1 MVPPDIV
8 HRRPLQDRSGFAG
21 AGGRGTDCVTARHP
35 AAAVTSVT
43 DRAHRACAQVQQPAV
58 RRLFARLTPDA
69 ARLLQVA
76 AVIGSCF
83 SVDMLS
89 DVMGEPVGALLPFI
103 DEAVAAEAFIVFP
116 TTVGFRH
123 EAVRDALY
131 AEVAEPMRRALH
143 REIGTAL
150 LARGGSAVAA
160 AQHLLEGARQGDC
173 VTLDCLD
180 RASAE
185 ALANSPAA
193 AADLA
198 LRALTLT
205 EAADQHRLPRG
216 LAAVEAL
223 VRAQRL
229 EEAAALAR
237 SVLVDP
243 ALAAGARAQLRLT
256 LSSILFGSGLPA
268 EAVAE
273 AETVLAERDLDESLY
288 AGAEIS
294 RLFAILAED
303 DLSTARQLAESI
315 LAGEPECRGDAALA
329 GALMALSFLAWA
341 DGQVA
346 DTLGLLRAAGRRAEH
361 GPIEGRR
368 VHPHLC
374 LAAKL
379 TALGEFDD
387 ADRAISRGELGTL
400 ATGDTVWAS
409 APDVFRAR
417 LRLAA
422 GRLDEAQAHGE
433 AGLRHAEATGCRF
446 FVPMALSVLA
456 AVALQRGDVEDA
468 VRYLARCQAEP
479 PSTRAVFAPT
489 IYAWLEAQV
498 AAVEGDWKGA
508 LRALANDGKD
518 KVGFSPLLVEEPA
531 AAAFVV
537 RTALAGGDR
546 SRAQAVVACAQRLA
560 SHTGDCGTY
569 PALIA
574 AADHARGLLERDP
587 QILLRAA
594 ATHRH
599 PWAAASALED
609 AGAVLAERSDVP
621 GATGCWERSLDA
633 YQECGATR
641 DASRVRARLREA
653 GVRRRHWRHSD
664 RPISGWG
671 SLTEGELR
679 VAQLVAEG
687 LTNPQVGERMF
698 VSRHTVDFHLRQI
711 FRKLELS
718 SRVELTRLVMEHE
731 AEYAAAEA

>member
-1 MVPPDIV
+1 MTAAVFVEAND
-8 HRRPLQDRSGFAG
+8 L
-21 AGGRGTDCVTARHP
+21 GTDGDAALHL
-35 AAAVTSVT
+35 AAAVTNVT
-43 DRAHRACAQVQQPAV
+43 DLAHRACAQVQQPAV

-69 ARLLQVA
+69 ARLVKVA
-76 AVIGSCF
+76 AVLGPRF
-83 SVDMLS
+83 SVDVLS
-89 DVMGEPVGALLPFI
+89 DVMGEPVGALLPSI
-103 DEAVAAEAFIVFP
+103 DEVVAAEAFIVFP

-123 EAVRDALY
+123 EAVRGALY
-131 AEVAEPMRRALH
+131 AEIPEPMRRALH
-143 REIGTAL
+143 RQIGTSL
-150 LARGGSAVAA
+150 LGRGGSAVAA

-173 VTLDCLD
+173 ITLDCLD

-185 ALANSPAA
+185 ALGNSPAA

-205 EAADQHRLPRG
+205 EPADEHRLARG
-216 LAAVEAL
+216 LAAVDAL

-243 ALAAGARAQLRLT
+243 ALAADARAQLRLT

-273 AETVLAERDLDESLY
+273 AEKVLAEPDLDESLY
-288 AGAEIS
+288 AGAEIA
-294 RLFAILAED
+294 RLFAVLAED
-303 DLSTARQLAESI
+303 DLSTTRQLAESI

-329 GALMALSFLAWA
+329 GALMVLSFLAWRQ
-341 DGQVA
+341 GQVA
-346 DTLGLLRAAGRRAEH
+346 DTLGLLRAAIRRADR
-361 GPIEGRR
+361 GPVEGRR

-379 TALGEFDD
+379 TALGEFED
-387 ADRAISRGELGTL
+387 ADESVTQGELGITV
-400 ATGDTVWAS
+400 TGDTVWAS

-417 LRLAA
+417 LRLAS
-422 GRLDEAQAHGE
+422 GRLDEAQAHAE
-433 AGLRHAEATGCRF
+433 AGLLHAEATGCRF

-456 AVALQRGDVEDA
+456 AVALQRGDIGDA
-468 VRYLARCQAEP
+468 ARHLARCQAEP

-489 IYAWLEAQV
+489 IYAWVEAQV
-498 AAVEGDWKGA
+498 AAVEGDSERA
-508 LRALANDGKD
+508 LRALANDGED
-518 KVGFSPLLVEEPA
+518 MAGLTPLLVEEAA
-531 AAAFVV
+531 AAAFMV
-537 RTALAGGDR
+537 RMALAAGDR

-560 SHTGDCGTY
+560 THPGAGDTY
-569 PALIA
+569 PALYA
-574 AADHARGLLERDP
+574 AAEHARGLLERDP
-587 QILLRAA
+587 QMLLRAA

-633 YQECGATR
+633 YQECEATR

-653 GVRRRHWRHSD
+653 GVRRRHWRHAD
-664 RPISGWG
+664 RPVSGWG

-679 VAQLVAEG
+679 VAHLVAEG
-687 LTNPQVGERMF
+687 LTNPRVGERMF

-711 FRKLELS
+711 FRKLEIS
-718 SRVELTRLVMEHE
+718 SRVELTRLVLEQE
-731 AEYAAAEA
+731 APHAAART

>member
-1 MVPPDIV
+1 M
-8 HRRPLQDRSGFAG
+8 
-21 AGGRGTDCVTARHP
+21 
-35 AAAVTSVT
+35 
-43 DRAHRACAQVQQPAV
+43 
-58 RRLFARLTPDA
+58 RRLFARLTADA
-69 ARLLQVA
+69 ARLVKVA
-76 AVIGSCF
+76 AVLGPCF
-83 SVDMLS
+83 SVDVLS

-123 EAVRDALY
+123 EALRNALY
-131 AEVAEPMRRALH
+131 AEVPEPLRRALH
-143 REIGTAL
+143 RQIGTSL
-150 LARGGSAVAA
+150 LGRGGSAVAA

-173 VTLDCLD
+173 IALDCLD

-185 ALANSPAA
+185 ALDNSPAA

-198 LRALTLT
+198 LQALTLT
-205 EAADQHRLPRG
+205 EPSDEHRLPRE
-216 LAAVEAL
+216 LAAVDAL

-237 SVLVDP
+237 SVVVDP
-243 ALAAGARAQLRLT
+243 TLAADARAQLRLT
-256 LSSILFGSGLPA
+256 MSSILFGSGLPA

-273 AETVLAERDLDESLY
+273 AEKVLAERDLDESLY

-294 RLFAILAED
+294 RLFAILAQD

-315 LAGEPECRGDAALA
+315 LAGESECQGDAALA
-329 GALMALSFLAWA
+329 GALMALSFLAWRE
-341 DGQVA
+341 GQVA
-346 DTLGLLRAAGRRAEH
+346 HTLGLLRAAARRADR
-361 GPIEGRR
+361 GPVGGRR

-379 TALGEFDD
+379 TALGEFVGAD
-387 ADRAISRGELGTL
+387 AAVTQGELATT

-417 LRLAA
+417 LRLAG
-422 GRLDEAQAHGE
+422 GRLDEAQAHAE
-433 AGLRHAEATGCRF
+433 AGLLQAEATGCRF
-446 FVPMALSVLA
+446 FVPLALSVLA
-456 AVALQRGDVEDA
+456 AVALQRGDMGDVA
-468 VRYLARCQAEP
+468 RHLARCRAEP
-479 PSTRAVFAPT
+479 PSTRALFAPT
-489 IYAWLEAQV
+489 IYAWVEAQV

-508 LRALANDGKD
+508 LRALGKD
-518 KVGFSPLLVEEPA
+518 GRDVAGLTPLLVEEAA

-537 RTALAGGDR
+537 RTALAAGDR
-546 SRAQAVVACAQRLA
+546 SRAQAVVACAQHLPT
-560 SHTGDCGTY
+560 HPGDGDTY

-574 AADHARGLLERDP
+574 AAEHARGLFERDP

-599 PWAAASALED
+599 PWAAASAMED
-609 AGAVLAERSDVP
+609 AGAVLAEQSEVP
-621 GATGCWERSLDA
+621 GATACWERSLDA
-633 YQECGATR
+633 YQRCGATR

-653 GVRRRHWRHSD
+653 GVRRRHWRHAD

-687 LTNPQVGERMF
+687 LTNPQIGERSF

-711 FRKLELS
+711 FRKLDIS
-718 SRVELTRLVMEHE
+718 SRVDLTRLVMEHE
-731 AEYAAAEA
+731 AQYAGAKA

>member
-1 MVPPDIV
+1 VFV
-8 HRRPLQDRSGFAG
+8 G
-21 AGGRGTDCVTARHP
+21 AIDLGTVGDTALHP
-35 AAAVTSVT
+35 AAAVTSLT
-43 DRAHRACAQVQQPAV
+43 DRADRGCAQVQQPAV
-58 RRLFARLTPDA
+58 RTLFARLTPDA
-69 ARLLQVA
+69 ARLVKVA
-76 AVIGSCF
+76 AVLGPCF
-83 SVDMLS
+83 SVDVLS
-89 DVMGEPVGALLPFI
+89 DVMGEPVGALLPSI

-123 EAVRDALY
+123 EAIRDALY
-131 AEVAEPMRRALH
+131 AEVPEPMRWALH
-143 REIGTAL
+143 RQIGTSL
-150 LARGGSAVAA
+150 LGRGGSAVAA

-173 VTLDCLD
+173 LTLDCLD

-185 ALANSPAA
+185 ALDNSPAA

-205 EAADQHRLPRG
+205 EPADEHRLPRV
-216 LAAVEAL
+216 LAAVDAL

-237 SVLVDP
+237 SALVDP
-243 ALAAGARAQLRLT
+243 ALAADARAQLRLT

-273 AETVLAERDLDESLY
+273 AEKVLAEPDLDESLY

-303 DLSTARQLAESI
+303 DLCTARQLAESI

-329 GALMALSFLAWA
+329 GALMALSFLAWRE
-341 DGQVA
+341 GQVA
-346 DTLGLLRAAGRRAEH
+346 DTLGLLRAAARRADR
-361 GPIEGRR
+361 GPVEGRR
-368 VHPHLC
+368 IHPHLG

-387 ADRAISRGELGTL
+387 ADGAVTQGELGIT

-417 LRLAA
+417 LCLAS
-422 GRLDEAQAHGE
+422 GRLDEARAHAE
-433 AGLRHAEATGCRF
+433 AGLLHAEATGCRF
-446 FVPMALSVLA
+446 FLPMALSVLA
-456 AVALQRGDVEDA
+456 AVALQRGDIGDA
-468 VRYLARCQAEP
+468 VRHLARCQAEP

-489 IYAWLEAQV
+489 IYAWVEAQV
-498 AAVEGDWKGA
+498 AAVEGDWERA
-508 LRALANDGKD
+508 LRTLAKDGKD
-518 KVGFSPLLVEEPA
+518 MAGFTPLLVEEAA

-537 RTALAGGDR
+537 RMALAAGDR

-560 SHTGDCGTY
+560 THPGDGGTY

-574 AADHARGLLERDP
+574 AAEHARGLFERDP

-599 PWAAASALED
+599 PWATASALED

-621 GATGCWERSLDA
+621 AATGCWERSLDA
-633 YQECGATR
+633 YQKCGATR

-653 GVRRRHWRHSD
+653 GVRRRHWRHAD

-671 SLTEGELR
+671 SLTAGELR
-679 VAQLVAEG
+679 VAQLVADG
-687 LTNPQVGERMF
+687 LTNPQVGERIF
-698 VSRHTVDFHLRQI
+698 VSRHTIDFHLRQI
-711 FRKLELS
+711 FRKLEIS
-718 SRVELTRLVMEHE
+718 SRVELTRLVLEHE
-731 AEYAAAEA
+731 APHAAEKE

>member
-1 MVPPDIV
+1 MTAAKFP
-8 HRRPLQDRSGFAG
+8 G
-21 AGGRGTDCVTARHP
+21 AGDEGTDGYTGLHP
-35 AAAVTSVT
+35 AAAVTNVT
-43 DRAHRACAQVQQPAV
+43 DRAYRACAQVQQPAV

-69 ARLLQVA
+69 ARVVKVA
-76 AVIGSCF
+76 AVLGPCF
-83 SVDMLS
+83 SVDVLS
-89 DVMGEPVGALLPFI
+89 DVLGEPVGALLMAI
-103 DEAVAAEAFIVFP
+103 DEAVAAGAFVVFP

-131 AEVAEPMRRALH
+131 AEVPEPTRRALH
-143 REIGTAL
+143 RQIGTTL
-150 LARGGSAVAA
+150 LGRGGSAVAA
-160 AQHLLEGARQGDC
+160 APHLLESAREGDC
-173 VTLDCLD
+173 ITLDCLD

-185 ALANSPAA
+185 ALDNSPTA

-205 EAADQHRLPRG
+205 LPTDERRLARG
-216 LAAVEAL
+216 LFTVDAL

-243 ALAAGARAQLRLT
+243 ALAADARAQLRLT
-256 LSSILFGSGLPA
+256 LSSILFGRGLPA

-273 AETVLAERDLDESLY
+273 AEKVLAEPDLDESLY

-294 RLFAILAED
+294 RLFAILAEA
-303 DLSTARQLAESI
+303 DLSRARRLAESI

-329 GALMALSFLAWA
+329 GALMALSFLAWR

-346 DTLGLLRAAGRRAEH
+346 DTLGLLRAAVRRAER
-361 GPIEGRR
+361 GPVEGRR

-379 TALGEFDD
+379 TALGEFED
-387 ADRAISRGELGTL
+387 ADGAVTQGESGTT

-409 APDVFRAR
+409 APEVFRAR

-422 GRLDEAQAHGE
+422 GRLDEARAHAE
-433 AGLRHAEATGCRF
+433 AGLLHAEATGCRF

-456 AVALQRGDVEDA
+456 AVALQRGDIPDA
-468 VRYLARCQAEP
+468 VRHLARCQAEP
-479 PSTRAVFAPT
+479 PSTRAVFGPT
-489 IYAWLEAQV
+489 IYAWVEAQLAAAAGDRERARRVLAKDGMEMAGV
-498 AAVEGDWKGA
+498 A
-508 LRALANDGKD
+508 
-518 KVGFSPLLVEEPA
+518 SLLVEEAA
-531 AAAFVV
+531 AAAFLV
-537 RTALAGGDR
+537 RLALAAGDR
-546 SRAQAVVACAQRLA
+546 SQAQAVVVCAQRLA
-560 SHTGDCGTY
+560 THPGDGGTSY
-569 PALIA
+569 PALTA
-574 AADHARGLLERDP
+574 AAEHARGLLERDP
-587 QILLRAA
+587 HILLLAA

-609 AGAVLAERSDVP
+609 AGTVLAERSDVS

-633 YQECGATR
+633 YQACGATR
-641 DASRVRARLREA
+641 DSSRVRARLREA
-653 GVRRRHWRHSD
+653 GVRRRHWRHTD

-679 VAQLVAEG
+679 VADLVAEG

-711 FRKLELS
+711 FRKLAIS
-718 SRVELTRLVMEHE
+718 SRVDLTRLVMAH
-731 AEYAAAEA
+731 AVAKA

>member
-1 MVPPDIV
+1 MTAAK
-8 HRRPLQDRSGFAG
+8 FAG
-21 AGGRGTDCVTARHP
+21 GDHEGTDEGTALHP
-35 AAAVTSVT
+35 ATVVT
-43 DRAHRACAQVQQPAV
+43 DVTKRAHRASAQVQQPAV
-58 RRLFARLTPDA
+58 RQLVAQLTPAA
-69 ARLLQVA
+69 ARLVKVA
-76 AVIGSCF
+76 AVLGPCF
-83 SVDMLS
+83 SLDVLS
-89 DVMGEPVGALLPFI
+89 DVMGEPVGALLPSI
-103 DEAVAAEAFIVFP
+103 DEAVAAGAFIVFP

-131 AEVAEPMRRALH
+131 AEVPEPARRALH
-143 REIGTAL
+143 RQIGTTL
-150 LARGGSAVAA
+150 LGRGGSAVAA
-160 AQHLLEGARQGDC
+160 AQHLLESAREGDC
-173 VTLDCLD
+173 ITLDCLD

-185 ALANSPAA
+185 ALADSPAA

-205 EAADQHRLPRG
+205 LPADERRLARG
-216 LAAVEAL
+216 LFTVDAL

-229 EEAAALAR
+229 EQAAALAR

-243 ALAAGARAQLRLT
+243 ALAADARAQLRLT

-273 AETVLAERDLDESLY
+273 AEKVLAEPDLDESLY

-303 DLSTARQLAESI
+303 DLPRTRRLAESI

-329 GALMALSFLAWA
+329 GALMALSFLAWRE
-341 DGQVA
+341 GQVA
-346 DTLGLLRAAGRRAEH
+346 DALGLLRAAVRRADR
-361 GPIEGRR
+361 GPVEGRR

-379 TALGEFDD
+379 TALGEFEA
-387 ADRAISRGELGTL
+387 ADGAVTQGELGTT

-422 GRLDEAQAHGE
+422 GRLDEAQAHAE
-433 AGLRHAEATGCRF
+433 AGLLHAEATGCRF
-446 FVPMALSVLA
+446 LVPMALSVLA
-456 AVALQRGDVEDA
+456 AVALQRGDIGDA
-468 VRYLARCQAEP
+468 VRYLARSQVGP

-489 IYAWLEAQV
+489 VYSWVEAQL
-498 AAVEGDWKGA
+498 AAAEGDPERALGA
-508 LRALANDGKD
+508 LASNGMGTAG
-518 KVGFSPLLVEEPA
+518 VASLLVEEAA

-537 RTALAGGDR
+537 RLALAAGAR
-546 SRAQAVVACAQRLA
+546 SQAQAVVACAQRLA
-560 SHTGDCGTY
+560 THPGDGGACY

-574 AADHARGLLERDP
+574 AAEHARGLLERDP

-609 AGAVLAERSDVP
+609 AGTILAERSDLS
-621 GATGCWERSLDA
+621 GAIGCWESSLDT
-633 YQECGATR
+633 YQACGAAR
-641 DASRVRARLREA
+641 DSSRVRARLREA
-653 GVRRRHWRHSD
+653 GVRRRHWRHAD

-671 SLTEGELR
+671 SLTDGELR
-679 VAQLVAEG
+679 VADLVAEG

-711 FRKLELS
+711 FRKLAIS
-718 SRVELTRLVMEHE
+718 SRVDLTRLVMVH
-731 AEYAAAEA
+731 AAAKA